1 MLEDGAWVTDEN
13 GSNAMITQQ
22 TAANVTTGT
31 TLGNTYAALLPA
43 NPSPSPN
50 KYAAAAVAINQLSA
64 NQMAMWLH
72 MQNLSLLDSAPPMH
86 VANPAVVYNP
96 PRTAAGYQQ
105 HWVPVPVYAPS
116 IQALNIPV
124 PFHSGG
130 FSQGCG
136 GHSNGGRTRR
146 HTGHGGHGTNP
157 FGNVGQGAGTVFVP
171 GGVVLPPYGPH
182 PPTVA
187 PDWLAQNHALQE
199 VLTWQRAGLY
209 WQWIRCVYKKVS
221 TRQCSLSIAC
231 EIIGDLVHYLVPWP
245 LKVSWYQ
252 YPDTV
257 FLYLCTCLLLVFKTP
272 MRGFFRFTRN
282 LN

>member
-1 MLEDGAWVTDEN
+1 LGNNPNKIYNFFKLFVHGAYARQLVAVLLRAMGQQGYVANQHNHNMYKMLEDGAWVTDEN

-105 HWVPVPVYAPS
+105 H
-116 IQALNIPV
+116 
-124 PFHSGG
+124 
-130 FSQGCG
+130 
-136 GHSNGGRTRR
+136 
-146 HTGHGGHGTNP
+146 
-157 FGNVGQGAGTVFVP
+157 
-171 GGVVLPPYGPH
+171 
-182 PPTVA
+182 
-187 PDWLAQNHALQE
+187 
-199 VLTWQRAGLY
+199 
-209 WQWIRCVYKKVS
+209 
-221 TRQCSLSIAC
+221 
-231 EIIGDLVHYLVPWP
+231 
-245 LKVSWYQ
+245 
-252 YPDTV
+252 
-257 FLYLCTCLLLVFKTP
+257 
-272 MRGFFRFTRN
+272 
-282 LN
+282 